1 MFKTMLLLL
10 VVFLIFKGCNSAS
23 DFDVYYWKNV
33 REGKPEDDSF
43 IGTVKTLVECERL
56 AMQQAGKLH
65 EEWNPRSYICVKMVG
80 GRAVIKHRFGERD

>member
-1 MFKTMLLLL
+1 MMKII
-10 VVFLIFKGCNSAS
+10 LILIGIIFIFRGCDSAS

-33 REGKPEDDSF
+33 SAGKPEDDSY

-80 GRAVIKHRFGERD
+80 GNAISKHRWGE